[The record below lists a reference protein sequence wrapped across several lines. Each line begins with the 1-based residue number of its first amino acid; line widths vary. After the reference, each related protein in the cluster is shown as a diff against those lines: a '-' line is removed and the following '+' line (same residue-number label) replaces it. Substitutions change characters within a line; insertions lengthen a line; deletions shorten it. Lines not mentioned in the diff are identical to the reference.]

1 MEGVKPRKG
10 LKKGPNRARRDDGT
24 KARLSTSSGWS
35 EPALMLLALGMARC
49 GGSEP
54 TAPAPP
60 PFQPEAIEVALGT
73 SGETLTLITTQPSG
87 YTLNGEAFA
96 PGTETESTAEG
107 NGSTYTLTLGGSAW
121 DAVYKA
127 PAPMS
132 LALGTTG
139 GMISIQRLE
148 DGSYQANGSSLE
160 NGRVTAGKGTPPAS
174 GIAGADSS
182 SGGWHR
188 ATAMVGRYSQCAGC
202 HRIKGGHLVGMGF
215 SGTSGDC

>member
-1 MEGVKPRKG
+1 
-10 LKKGPNRARRDDGT
+10 
-24 KARLSTSSGWS
+24 
-35 EPALMLLALGMARC
+35 MLLAHGMAGC

-54 TAPAPP
+54 TATAPPPADP

-73 SGETLTLITTQPSG
+73 SGETLTLMTTQPGG
-87 YTLNGEAFA
+87 YTLNSEAFA
-96 PGTETESTAEG
+96 PGTEYTAEG
-107 NGSTYTLTLGGSAW
+107 NGSTYTLTLDGTAW

-127 PAPMS
+127 PAPML
-132 LALGTTG
+132 LAVDTTG

-148 DGSYQANGSSLE
+148 DGSYQANGSLLE

-188 ATAMVGRYSQCAGC
+188 ATAMVGRYSQSFPI
-202 HRIKGGHLVGMGF
+202 HR
-215 SGTSGDC
+215 